1 MQRKKSTVRV
11 KDQANDQARRPH
23 SKCGTAK
30 INKMKANQMTVQ
42 VANTVKMKK
51 HKIITMM
58 GAAKE
63 TRSRGTT
70 LQGD

>member
-1 MQRKKSTVRV
+1 MSL
-11 KDQANDQARRPH
+11 
-23 SKCGTAK
+23 
-30 INKMKANQMTVQ
+30 Q
-42 VANTVKMKK
+42 VPYTVKMKK

-63 TRSRGTT
+63 TRSRGST